1 MFKELIILNISVVKV
16 VEFNNRRNVMFYKIV
31 NIF

>member
-1 MFKELIILNISVVKV
+1 MLKELITPNIPAAKV
-16 VEFNNRRNVMFYKIV
+16 VEFNNRRNVMFYKTV